1 MPLAMPLRGQYSD
14 IPLTTT
20 PLNFSAVLLSNV
32 ELTAIDR
39 GVVLFDISIGLGG
52 AYEALLGWADGDS
65 GSLNFG
71 LPECSLISF

>member
-1 MPLAMPLRGQYSD
+1 MPLRGRYSD
-14 IPLTTT
+14 IPPPTT
-20 PLNFSAVLLSNV
+20 PLNYSAVLLSNL

-39 GVVLFDISIGLGG
+39 GVVLFDISISLEG
-52 AYEALLGWADGDS
+52 AYEALLGWADGDP